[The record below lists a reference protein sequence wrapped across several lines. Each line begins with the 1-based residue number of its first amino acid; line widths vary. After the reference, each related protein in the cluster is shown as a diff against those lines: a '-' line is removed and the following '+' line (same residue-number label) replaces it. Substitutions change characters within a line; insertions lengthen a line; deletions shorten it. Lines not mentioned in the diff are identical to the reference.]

1 MCFFHQSRIWR
12 KNVVLL
18 LKKSREVCQNCI
30 LSVRRMIL
38 GKNNSFWKLFDHFR
52 GLKKKLLN
60 ICENYGLRSPK
71 RDLCAQ
77 RKVLSNRSISFIHQF
92 WIYAKLCCIFG
103 KKLRQICQAYTLGVQ
118 WNVLK
123 RKRSSEKKY
132 NLYKKFGL
140 TTNFFSLSGGKISAG
155 LS

>member
-38 GKNNSFWKLFDHFR
+38 GKNNSFWNLFDHFR

-60 ICENYGLRSPK
+60 IWENYGLRNPK
-71 RDLCAQ
+71 RDLCSQ
-77 RKVLSNRSISFIHQF
+77 RKALSNWSISFFHQF
-92 WIYAKLCCIFG
+92 RIYAKFCCNFDET
-103 KKLRQICQAYTLGVQ
+103 LQQSSQAYTQSLQ
-118 WNVLK
+118 WNVLR

-132 NLYKKFGL
+132 NFEKKFRL
-140 TTNFFSLSGGKISAG
+140 TRNFFSLFGEK
-155 LS
+155 L